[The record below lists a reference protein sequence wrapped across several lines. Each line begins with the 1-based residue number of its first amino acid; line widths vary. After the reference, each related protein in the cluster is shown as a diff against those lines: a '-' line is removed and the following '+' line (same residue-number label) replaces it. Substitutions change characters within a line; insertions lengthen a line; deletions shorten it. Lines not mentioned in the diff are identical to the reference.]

1 MTDILIRNGR
11 VIDGA
16 GNPWF
21 RGDVAITGGRIEYV
35 GKARSGG
42 ASRVIDARD
51 MCVSPGFIDMHAHAD
66 LTVLYKDVQDYKLRQ
81 GITTEVAGNCG
92 FTAAPLNPDTEE
104 MLKRYMAFITPPGGV
119 SWAWRTFGEYLDAVD
134 ASSPSTNIAPL
145 VGHGTVRIAV
155 TGFDRRAPSDVEL
168 QEMKALVDEAMRSGA
183 FGLSTGLVYVPG
195 TYAETGEIVELAR
208 VAGEYGGIYATHMR
222 NEGQD
227 LMESVEETIEI
238 GRRAGLPVQV
248 SHHKAVGRAH
258 HGKVRDSLSLIERAR
273 AGGLDIT
280 IDQYP
285 YQASSTTL
293 QAVLPPW
300 AQEGGVDQVMAR
312 LEDPETRERVK
323 GEVLN
328 AEGETRMGATLDK
341 VTISSLPGEGNRR
354 FIGRSVREI
363 GEMRG
368 QDPVDAIFDLLLE
381 ERCAVAMVSFAMSEE
396 DVRTVMVH
404 STMMVGTDGLYTPGN
419 PHPRVYGTYPRILGR
434 YVREE
439 GLLTLE
445 DAVRRMT
452 SFPARKLGME
462 SKGVLRPGADADVVV
477 FDPDTVIDKATF
489 EDARQYPEGIEYVL
503 VNGQVSVDGGRFTG
517 DTAGRV
523 LRRGRD

>member
-11 VIDGA
+11 VIDGT

-21 RGDVAITGGRIEYV
+21 RGDVAITDGRIEYV
-35 GKARSGG
+35 GKARSEG
-42 ASRVIDARD
+42 AARVIDARD
-51 MCVSPGFIDMHAHAD
+51 MCVCPGFIDMHAHPD

-104 MLKRYMAFITPPGGV
+104 MLKLYIAFITPPSGV
-119 SWAWRTFGEYLDAVD
+119 SWAWRTFGDYLDVVD

-155 TGFDRRAPSDVEL
+155 TGFDQRAPSGVEL
-168 QEMKALVDEAMRSGA
+168 DRMKALVDEAMRSGA

-208 VAGEYGGIYATHMR
+208 VAAGYGGIYATHMR
-222 NEGQD
+222 NEGEN
-227 LMESVEETIEI
+227 LIESITETIDI
-238 GRRAGLPVQV
+238 GRQAGLAVQV

-258 HGKVRDSLSLIERAR
+258 HGKVHDALALIERTR
-273 AGGLDIT
+273 AEGLDIT

-285 YQASSTTL
+285 YRASSTTL
-293 QAVLPPW
+293 QAVLPSW
-300 AQEGGVDQVMAR
+300 AQEGGVDQVMVR
-312 LEDPETRERVK
+312 LEDAETRERVK

-328 AEGETRMGATLDK
+328 AGGETRMGATLDN
-341 VTISSLPGEGNRR
+341 VMISSLPGEANQR
-354 FIGRSVREI
+354 FIGHNIEEI

-368 QDPVDAIFDLLLE
+368 QDPVDAIFDLLIE
-381 ERCAVAMVSFAMSEE
+381 ERCAVAMVSFAMAEE

-404 STMMVGTDGLYTPGN
+404 PTMMVGTDGLYTSGN
-419 PHPRVYGTYPRILGR
+419 PHPRVYGTYPRILGH
-434 YVREE
+434 YVREQ

-452 SFPARKLGME
+452 SFPARKLGLE
-462 SKGVLRPGADADVVV
+462 SKGILRAGADADVVV
-477 FDPDTVIDKATF
+477 FDPATVIDKATF
-489 EDARQYPEGIEYVL
+489 EDAKQYPEGIEYVL
-503 VNGQVSVDGGRFTG
+503 VNGVVSVDGGRFTG

-523 LRRGRD
+523 LWKGRE

>member
-11 VIDGA
+11 VIDGT

-21 RGDVAITGGRIEYV
+21 RGDVAISGGRIEYV
-35 GKARSGG
+35 GKARPEG

-51 MCVSPGFIDMHAHAD
+51 MCVCPGFIDMHAHPD

-92 FTAAPLNPDTEE
+92 FTPAPLNPDTEE
-104 MLKRYMAFITPPGGV
+104 MLKRYIAFITPPSGV
-119 SWAWRTFGEYLDAVD
+119 SWAWRTFGDYLDVVD

-155 TGFDRRAPSDVEL
+155 TGFDQRAPSDAEL
-168 QEMKALVDEAMRSGA
+168 ERMKALVDEAMRSGA

-195 TYAETGEIVELAR
+195 TYAETGEIVELAK
-208 VAGEYGGIYATHMR
+208 VAAQYGGIYATHMR
-222 NEGQD
+222 NEGEN
-227 LMESVEETIEI
+227 LLESIAETIDI
-238 GRRAGLPVQV
+238 GRNAGLPVQV
-248 SHHKAVGRAH
+248 SHHKAVGSTN
-258 HGKVRDSLSLIERAR
+258 HGKVRDALALIKRTRAE
-273 AGGLDIT
+273 GLDIT

-285 YQASSTTL
+285 YRASSTTL

-300 AQEGGVDQVMAR
+300 AQEGGVDQVMVR
-312 LEDPETRERVK
+312 LEDAETRERVK
-323 GEVLN
+323 DEVLN
-328 AEGETRMGATLDK
+328 AVGETRMGATLDN
-341 VTISSLPGEGNRR
+341 VMISSLPGEANQR
-354 FIGRSVREI
+354 FIGRNIQEI

-404 STMMVGTDGLYTPGN
+404 PTMMVGTDGLYTPGN

-452 SFPARKLGME
+452 SFPARKLGLE
-462 SKGVLRPGADADVVV
+462 DKGVLRPGADADIVV
-477 FDPDTVIDKATF
+477 FDPDAIIDKATF
-489 EDARQYPEGIEYVL
+489 EEARQYPEGIEYVL

-517 DTAGRV
+517 ETAGRV

>member
-11 VIDGA
+11 VLDGT

-21 RGDVAITGGRIEYV
+21 RGDVAITDGRIEYV
-35 GKARSGG
+35 GKAGSQG
-42 ASRVIDARD
+42 AARVIDARD
-51 MCVSPGFIDMHAHAD
+51 MCVCPGFIDMHAHAD
-66 LTVLYKDVQDYKLRQ
+66 LTVFYKDVQDYKLRQ

-92 FTAAPLNPDTEE
+92 FTAAPLDPDTEE
-104 MLKRYMAFITPPGGV
+104 MLKRYMAFITPPSGV
-119 SWAWRTFGEYLDAVD
+119 SWDWRTLGEYLHAVD

-155 TGFDRRAPSDVEL
+155 TGFDQRAPSAAEL
-168 QEMKALVDEAMRSGA
+168 ERMRALVADAMGSGA

-195 TYAETGEIVELAR
+195 TYAETEEIVELAR

-227 LMESVEETIEI
+227 LVQSVAETIEI

-258 HGKVRDSLSLIERAR
+258 HGKVRDSLALIERTR
-273 AGGLDIT
+273 AEGLDIT

-300 AQEGGVDQVMAR
+300 AQEGGVDQVVAR
-312 LEDPETRERVK
+312 LEDADARERIR

-341 VTISSLPGEGNRR
+341 VTISSLPGDANQR
-354 FIGRSVREI
+354 FIGRNIQEI
-363 GEMRG
+363 AGMRG

-381 ERCAVAMVSFAMSEE
+381 ERCAVAMVSFSMSEE

-439 GLLTLE
+439 GLLSLE

-452 SFPARKLGME
+452 SFPARKLGLA
-462 SKGVLRPGADADVVV
+462 SKGMLRPGADADVVV
-477 FDPDTVIDKATF
+477 FDPDMVIDRATF
-489 EDARQYPEGIEYVL
+489 EEARQYPEGIEYVL
-503 VNGQVSVDGGRFTG
+503 VNGRVSVEGGRFTG

-523 LRRGRD
+523 LRRGRA